1 MIPGTT
7 ALATGPVATLPL
19 AHAVAD
25 PLQLLLADPDADLIF
40 VLAAYPQPL
49 AGPATDFPYPLA
61 TQPLATLDE
70 AEEGQDYAI
79 LLSDRGY
86 TTGADEDPPHRHFP
100 ARLLTA
106 FNFESA
112 IPKPGAQ
119 EAATLSY
126 GEIRIANGDR

>member
-1 MIPGTT
+1 ES
-7 ALATGPVATLPL
+7 
-19 AHAVAD
+19 
-25 PLQLLLADPDADLIF
+25 QN
-40 VLAAYPQPL
+40 YP
-49 AGPATDFPYPLA
+49 
-61 TQPLATLDE
+61 
-70 AEEGQDYAI
+70 I

-86 TTGADEDPPHRHFP
+86 ATGADEDPPHRHFP

-126 GEIRIANGDR
+126 GEIRIANGDRAYDHMLDYSWTGRRVDLLVGGTLNPRRYGERRLKFQIGRASCREGVQISVV